1 MLIFYTVNYIS
12 TTNFKKI
19 SFELMISAALF
30 RYKNIS
36 KNLSLKTFHD
46 LTAIYKPHQRAFARL
61 SLHEEFSR

>member
-1 MLIFYTVNYIS
+1 
-12 TTNFKKI
+12 
-19 SFELMISAALF
+19 MISAALF

-46 LTAIYKPHQRAFARL
+46 LTAIYKPHQSAFARL

>member
-1 MLIFYTVNYIS
+1 
-12 TTNFKKI
+12 
-19 SFELMISAALF
+19 MISAALF

-46 LTAIYKPHQRAFARL
+46 LTAIYKPHQSTCMNENARL